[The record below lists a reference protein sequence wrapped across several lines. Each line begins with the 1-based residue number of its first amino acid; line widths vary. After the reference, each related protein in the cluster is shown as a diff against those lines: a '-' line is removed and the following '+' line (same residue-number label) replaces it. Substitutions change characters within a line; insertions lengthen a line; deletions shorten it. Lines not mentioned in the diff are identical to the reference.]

1 MPASRKAVL
10 VSGALGQ
17 LGRRVTA
24 IMLSRGH
31 QVIALDLRTSAT
43 LAAAKDL
50 APAPGE
56 PGELVPAFINLLDGP
71 ALRSLLTERP
81 VSAVV
86 HLAASVAPSCYRDPA
101 AARRVNVDGTA
112 NLVSA
117 AQALA
122 TPPMFVQASST
133 AVYGPRNPHRLDD
146 LLTADTPLAP
156 VDCYGAHKA
165 AAERI
170 VTGSGLP
177 HAVLRLAGIVSP
189 DGVRMLNPDYFVLLR
204 ATPRDNRVHTV
215 DVRDAALAF
224 ANAAEAPGDIQGKVL
239 LIGGDSSCRFRQWE
253 VQDDMMRALG
263 IGPIG
268 PSAFL
273 PGDPG
278 DDRGWG
284 LTDWL
289 DTAEAER
296 ILGFQRHT
304 WEETRTWVAGS
315 LGRLSIATRA
325 SGPVLRTA
333 IRGFLA
339 MQRRWEHRG
348 GYADPWAL
356 ISAKYGTAAL
366 ADSAVMT

>member
-1 MPASRKAVL
+1 MPGSRKPVL

-17 LGRRVTA
+17 LGRQVTA
-24 IMLSRGH
+24 ILLSRGH
-31 QVIALDLRTSAT
+31 RVIAVDLRTSAT
-43 LAAAKDL
+43 LAAARDL
-50 APAPGE
+50 TPAPGE
-56 PGELVPAFINLLDGP
+56 PGELVPAFVNLLDEA
-71 ALRSLLTERP
+71 ALRSLLAERP

-86 HLAASVAPSCYRDPA
+86 HLAASVAPSCYRNPA

-112 NLVSA
+112 NLVTAVS
-117 AQALA
+117 ALA

-133 AVYGPRNPHRLDD
+133 AVYGPRNPHRLTD

-156 VDCYGAHKA
+156 VDCYGTHKV

-170 VTGSGLP
+170 VAGSGLP
-177 HAVLRLAGIVSP
+177 HAILRLAGIVSP
-189 DGVRMLNPDYFVLLR
+189 DGVRMLDPDYFVLLR

-224 ANAAEAPGDIQGKVL
+224 ANAAESTTGAQGRTL
-239 LIGGDSSCRFRQWE
+239 LIGGGESYRFRQWE
-253 VQDDMMRALG
+253 IQDDMMRALG
-263 IGPIG
+263 VGALG

-273 PGDPG
+273 PGDPD

-304 WEETRTWVAGS
+304 WDETRTWVAGS

-325 SGPVLRTA
+325 SGPVLRVA
-333 IRGFLA
+333 LRGFLA
-339 MQRRWEHRG
+339 AQRRWEHRG

-356 ISAKYGTAAL
+356 ISAKYGIAAL
-366 ADSAVMT
+366 ATGAVAT